1 MVLRLEIAVLGRR
14 GARAVT
20 GMRAV
25 EAVLGDRSGVG
36 DDPGD
41 GGELLARSVTI
52 SRSGQRTRA
61 RCLHIARSAPRR
73 GDNLR
78 RLGEGL
84 PDSGGVRRPAASA
97 EVVSQR
103 YVG

>member
-52 SRSGQRTRA
+52 SRPGQRTRA
-61 RCLHIARSAPRR
+61 RCLLARSAPRR

-84 PDSGGVRRPAASA
+84 PNSGGVRWPAASA